1 MDFYLL
7 TMIISAFQMKQI
19 KLISFDAEGTVVT
32 PDFSQ
37 AIWHEAIPAL
47 YAQKEGL
54 DLAQAKRH
62 VAEEYGKIGD
72 QRLEW
77 YDIEYWFSYLG
88 LGSSESMIQGCL
100 NKIGYYPEVTEV
112 LSSLASEY
120 RLIVASGTPLELL
133 HLLLRDIKSYF
144 VRVFSSVSHY
154 KQLKSP
160 DFYLK
165 ICEEM
170 GVKPSQ
176 VIHVGD
182 NWQFDFLNARQ
193 AGMNAFYIDR
203 SGRNHQESLSD
214 LTQLKRLLISS
225 I

>member
-1 MDFYLL
+1 MR
-7 TMIISAFQMKQI
+7 QI
-19 KLISFDAEGTVVT
+19 NLISFDAEGTLVK
-32 PDFSQ
+32 PDFSET
-37 AIWHEAIPAL
+37 IWHEAIPAL
-47 YAQKEGL
+47 YAQKQGL
-54 DLAQAKRH
+54 DFAQAKRCI
-62 VAEEYGKIGD
+62 VEEYGRVGD
-72 QRLEW
+72 QKLEW

-88 LGSSESMIQGCL
+88 LGSSKPVIQSCL
-100 NKIGYYPEVTEV
+100 NKICYYPEITEV
-112 LSSLASEY
+112 LSSLAGEY

-133 HLLLRDIKSYF
+133 HLLLRDIEPYF
-144 VRVFSSVSHY
+144 VRVFSAVSHY

-160 DFYLK
+160 DFYLR

-193 AGMNAFYIDR
+193 AGINAFYIDR

-214 LTQLKRLLISS
+214 LTQLKRLLIPL

>member
-1 MDFYLL
+1 
-7 TMIISAFQMKQI
+7 MKRI
-19 KLISFDAEGTVVT
+19 ELISFDAEGTLVT
-32 PDFSQ
+32 PDFSET
-37 AIWHEAIPAL
+37 IWHEAIPAL
-47 YAQKEGL
+47 YARKVGL
-54 DLAQAKRH
+54 DLAQAKRRIS
-62 VAEEYGKIGD
+62 EEYGRVGD

-77 YDIEYWFSYLG
+77 YDIEYWFRYLG
-88 LGSSESMIQGCL
+88 LGSSEPAIQSCTG
-100 NKIGYYPEVTEV
+100 KISYYPEITET

-214 LTQLKRLLISS
+214 LTQLKRLLLPLI
-225 I
+225 

>member
-1 MDFYLL
+1 
-7 TMIISAFQMKQI
+7 MKQI
-19 KLISFDAEGTVVT
+19 ELISFDAEGTLVT
-32 PDFSQ
+32 PDFSET
-37 AIWHEAIPAL
+37 IWHEAIPAL
-47 YAQKEGL
+47 YAQKQGL
-54 DLAQAKRH
+54 DFAQAKRCI
-62 VAEEYGKIGD
+62 AEEYGRVGD

-77 YDIEYWFSYLG
+77 YDIEYWFRYLG
-88 LGSSESMIQGCL
+88 LGSSEPAIQSCTG
-100 NKIGYYPEVTEV
+100 KISYYPEITEV

-214 LTQLKRLLISS
+214 LTQLKRLLLPLI
-225 I
+225 

>member
-1 MDFYLL
+1 
-7 TMIISAFQMKQI
+7 MKQI
-19 KLISFDAEGTVVT
+19 ELISFDAEGTVVT

-47 YAQKEGL
+47 YAHKKGI
-54 DLAQAKRH
+54 DLAQAKRCI
-62 VAEEYGKIGD
+62 VEEYGRIGD

-88 LGSSESMIQGCL
+88 LGSAEPAIKSCL
-100 NKIGYYPEVTEV
+100 GEIAYYPEVNEV
-112 LSSLASEY
+112 LASLASEY
-120 RLIVASGTPLELL
+120 KLIVASGTPLELL
-133 HLLLRDIKSYF
+133 HFLLQDIEPYF
-144 VRVFSSVSHY
+144 VRIFSSISHY
-154 KQLKSP
+154 RQLKSP

-165 ICEEM
+165 VCEEM

-193 AGMNAFYIDR
+193 AGINALYIER
-203 SGRNHQESLSD
+203 SRRNHQESLSD
-214 LTQLKRLLISS
+214 LTQLKQLLPPS